1 MNENRK
7 RIGVLDSG
15 VGGLT
20 VVKELERQLPH
31 EDIVYFGD
39 NKHCPYGNRTAD
51 NIVEIARS
59 TIGFLR
65 EQGIKAVVVACNT
78 TSSLLPRFQAEYPF
92 PIFGIIGPVARA
104 VARRGLPA
112 VGVIATELTIRTGA
126 YERLIHENDPSIAVY
141 SEPSHNL
148 AALVDCGEFDLDA
161 IRAEVKGHLDHML
174 TAYPLGHVLYG
185 CTHYPIVSEV
195 FEQAAPG
202 VEFINPAC
210 AQVAAAAEYLRSNN
224 LLNDTGGGRFDI
236 YMSGSAPVYQA
247 VLERLAIKTPAVIH
261 SV

>member
-1 MNENRK
+1 MSGSRSSRDVYK
-7 RIGVLDSG
+7 R
-15 VGGLT
+15 
-20 VVKELERQLPH
+20 Q
-31 EDIVYFGD
+31 
-39 NKHCPYGNRTAD
+39 
-51 NIVEIARS
+51 
-59 TIGFLR
+59 
-65 EQGIKAVVVACNT
+65 
-78 TSSLLPRFQAEYPF
+78 
-92 PIFGIIGPVARA
+92 
-104 VARRGLPA
+104 
-112 VGVIATELTIRTGA
+112 
-126 YERLIHENDPSIAVY
+126 
-141 SEPSHNL
+141 
-148 AALVDCGEFDLDA
+148 DLDA